1 MNKVPAALAKLV
13 DSALADGVPALV
25 GTASKDGHPQ
35 ISVKGSVLVLDDH
48 TLAYWERSHRG
59 ALANVGAN
67 PNVVVWY
74 RNPAKAN
81 ELPRGA
87 AVRFHG
93 KATIHASGPMREK
106 VWERTVPIERER
118 DPEKKGVAVTIALDK
133 VEDLSGGPLP
143 A

>member
-1 MNKVPAALAKLV
+1 MVKVSPALAKLV

-35 ISVKGSVLVLDDH
+35 ISVKGSIVFLDDH

-67 PNVVVWY
+67 PHVVVWY
-74 RNPAKAN
+74 RNGGKADQ
-81 ELPRGA
+81 LPRGA
-87 AVRFHG
+87 ALRFHG
-93 KATIHASGPMREK
+93 TATIHASGAMRDK
-106 VWERTVPIERER
+106 IWDAIVPIERER
-118 DPEKKGVAVTIALDK
+118 DPEKKGVAVTIAIEK
-133 VEDLSGGPLP
+133 AEDLAGNALP